1 MAFIHRT
8 SAGGIVYAFPQEEIK
23 EKEVMLD
30 ENNFFIYQGD
40 CPIINF

>member
-8 SAGGIVYAFPQEEIK
+8 SAGRIVYAFPQEEIK

-30 ENNFFIYQGD
+30 ENNFFIYQD
-40 CPIINF
+40 EEK